1 MLNILLI
8 VIGDKGPDDFIMVER
23 FLRLLYPILDFL
35 DLLIFLLGDGQTS
48 SLQKV
53 SDLLVIESEVDSG
66 DIDSV
71 NMNPLMQKVY
81 ELLTTRNLIWV
92 HRNLRLI
99 STIFSLKF
107 LLYLCAELKVEGV
120 VTGLEVNLVI
130 HLADSQDFNHRK
142 E

>member
-1 MLNILLI
+1 L
-8 VIGDKGPDDFIMVER
+8 
-23 FLRLLYPILDFL
+23 
-35 DLLIFLLGDGQTS
+35 
-48 SLQKV
+48 LQKV

-66 DIDSV
+66 DVNSV